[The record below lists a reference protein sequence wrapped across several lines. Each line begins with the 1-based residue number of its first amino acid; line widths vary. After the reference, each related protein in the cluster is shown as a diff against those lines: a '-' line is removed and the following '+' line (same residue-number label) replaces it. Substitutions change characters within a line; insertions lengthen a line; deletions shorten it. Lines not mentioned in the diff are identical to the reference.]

1 MEGDPKRLK
10 GDPESVWAGWRA
22 AGPCTEK
29 LRNTEVLRMLWA
41 QAALIQMLLPEI
53 IKALLY
59 SYPYCI
65 LYNKQEG
72 FCLNVLDRSLECM

>member
-1 MEGDPKRLK
+1 
-10 GDPESVWAGWRA
+10 
-22 AGPCTEK
+22 
-29 LRNTEVLRMLWA
+29 MLWA

-72 FCLNVLDRSLECM
+72 FCLNVLD